1 MNAPRYGHWP
11 STISV
16 DDAIGGSPRLSELR
30 LMGSTPVYLESRP
43 ADASR
48 SVLVARLADGET
60 VELTSQ
66 LANVRTRVNLY
77 GGGAW
82 CPTVDPSGKPAAVF
96 INSTDGFVCRTGL
109 ARTSGRPRPADRLN
123 RRVADAF
130 WADPTTTPDG
140 RYVVAV
146 RERNIGVFAGHDGV
160 VVELVALD
168 TTTGQLSI
176 LAGGSDFYSSPRIS
190 PDGSHI
196 AWITWSKPDMPWD
209 NTTLWRARLVVVGEM
224 LDIED
229 PEIVVAGDTH
239 RGTNIGGGIA
249 TVDPMWDHENNLW
262 FVSDAAPIR
271 SDEGH
276 SDRWWN
282 LCVNSPSD
290 VRWSGEYEVGR
301 PHWVYGMMRYGIT
314 RSGSVIAGITRGG
327 VDELVAFDP
336 GRKGPRRLL
345 KGVTTVESVAVGNDT
360 AWAIVAGPTTNETLV
375 EIALDAD
382 GKPLACTSKLGSRN
396 MGGLPKARRSTISVG
411 RHVSF
416 PVQPMEGSDIGTAH
430 GFYMPP
436 TNPEAIAVEG
446 CPPPLIVM
454 IHGGPTSAVEVRFNA
469 RNQFWTS
476 RGFAILDVNYRGSV
490 GYGRKY
496 RDSLLGW
503 WGVADVADCVAGAEY
518 LAAEGLVD
526 ADRMA
531 IRGSSA
537 GGFTV
542 LRSLANSDVFRAGV
556 SLFGVSDLALMVA
569 DTHRFEATY
578 LDALVAPWPAGASVY
593 EERSPMRQ
601 LDQISAPMLVFQG
614 AADTVVPMDQS
625 RLLVAGLKDRGIPVE
640 YHEFRNE
647 GHGFK
652 EPATLRTVMETELAF
667 YLRELG
673 L

>member
-1 MNAPRYGHWP
+1 
-11 STISV
+11 
-16 DDAIGGSPRLSELR
+16 
-30 LMGSTPVYLESRP
+30 
-43 ADASR
+43 
-48 SVLVARLADGET
+48 
-60 VELTSQ
+60 
-66 LANVRTRVNLY
+66 
-77 GGGAW
+77 
-82 CPTVDPSGKPAAVF
+82 
-96 INSTDGFVCRTGL
+96 
-109 ARTSGRPRPADRLN
+109 
-123 RRVADAF
+123 
-130 WADPTTTPDG
+130 
-140 RYVVAV
+140 
-146 RERNIGVFAGHDGV
+146 
-160 VVELVALD
+160 
-168 TTTGQLSI
+168 
-176 LAGGSDFYSSPRIS
+176 
-190 PDGSHI
+190 
-196 AWITWSKPDMPWD
+196 
-209 NTTLWRARLVVVGEM
+209 
-224 LDIED
+224 
-229 PEIVVAGDTH
+229 
-239 RGTNIGGGIA
+239 
-249 TVDPMWDHENNLW
+249 
-262 FVSDAAPIR
+262 
-271 SDEGH
+271 
-276 SDRWWN
+276 
-282 LCVNSPSD
+282 
-290 VRWSGEYEVGR
+290 
-301 PHWVYGMMRYGIT
+301 
-314 RSGSVIAGITRGG
+314 
-327 VDELVAFDP
+327 
-336 GRKGPRRLL
+336 
-345 KGVTTVESVAVGNDT
+345 
-360 AWAIVAGPTTNETLV
+360 
-375 EIALDAD
+375 
-382 GKPLACTSKLGSRN
+382 
-396 MGGLPKARRSTISVG
+396 
-411 RHVSF
+411 
-416 PVQPMEGSDIGTAH
+416 
-430 GFYMPP
+430 
-436 TNPEAIAVEG
+436 
-446 CPPPLIVM
+446 M